1 VATQSNQ
8 QAPHRNIPTFPAAAP
23 LVEGGVDVIGG
34 DVEIVQGDGL
44 RATGEEE
51 GLVEVGDMT
60 AIKVF

>member
-1 VATQSNQ
+1 
-8 QAPHRNIPTFPAAAP
+8 
-23 LVEGGVDVIGG
+23 VIGG

-60 AIKVF
+60 PSRSSKAGNPPVDGYAPI